1 MQNINNKKI
10 KESISK
16 LVHKSEPKERTRE
29 SARNDV
35 LFSNELCVCV
45 RACVR
50 VCGGGKKEGGARILN
65 TARQTNFKIFKKE
78 AFFLK

>member
-1 MQNINNKKI
+1 MQNINKKKI

-35 LFSNELCVCV
+35 LFSSELCVCV
-45 RACVR
+45 RACVC
-50 VCGGGKKEGGARILN
+50 VEGGER
-65 TARQTNFKIFKKE
+65 RGE
-78 AFFLK
+78 HES